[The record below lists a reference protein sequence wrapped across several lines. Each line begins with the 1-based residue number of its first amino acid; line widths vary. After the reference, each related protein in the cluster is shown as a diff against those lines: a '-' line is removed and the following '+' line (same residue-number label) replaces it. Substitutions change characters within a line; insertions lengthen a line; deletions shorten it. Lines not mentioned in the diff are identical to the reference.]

1 MEYTFGEIGLRWGIF
16 WKRLC
21 CSLANATI
29 IIEGAMRLHNLMVD
43 YRKDTDSVH
52 GSLCEKGIFENECAD
67 NGINPMVIK
76 NDIVR

>member
-1 MEYTFGEIGLRWGIF
+1 
-16 WKRLC
+16 
-21 CSLANATI
+21 
-29 IIEGAMRLHNLMVD
+29 MVD

-76 NDIVR
+76 NDIVRWAGMISHESIEQAKMYIIKR